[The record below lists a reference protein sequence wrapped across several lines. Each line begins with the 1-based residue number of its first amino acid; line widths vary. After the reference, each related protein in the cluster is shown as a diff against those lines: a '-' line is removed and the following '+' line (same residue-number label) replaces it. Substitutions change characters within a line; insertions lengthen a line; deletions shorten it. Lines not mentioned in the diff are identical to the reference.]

1 MKQLYIGPEIHQFDT
16 FKDFAEEFTLCASD
30 LILTNEYIYKP
41 FIEKLEL
48 PCGRIYQEKFGL
60 GEPTDTMTQAILD
73 EAAKGNYDRV
83 IAIGGGTVIDIAK
96 VLVLGG
102 GATVDELYDNMVG
115 LTKRAG
121 SSSSR
126 RPAAP
131 AAR

>member
-102 GATVDELYDNMVG
+102 
-115 LTKRAG
+115 
-121 SSSSR
+121 R
-126 RPAAP
+126 RQRWTNCTTIWWA
-131 AAR
+131 